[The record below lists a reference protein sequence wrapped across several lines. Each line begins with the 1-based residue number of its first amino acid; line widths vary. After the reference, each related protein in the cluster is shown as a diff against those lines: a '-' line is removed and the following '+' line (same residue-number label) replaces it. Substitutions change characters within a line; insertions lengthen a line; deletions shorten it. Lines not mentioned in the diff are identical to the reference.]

1 MNEVYRQVQALP
13 VTVQGKVDRRAL
25 PAPEAAASGG
35 QVAPRTA
42 TEAAVAA
49 IWSELLGQPAIG
61 VTDDFFELGGD
72 SIVAIRLAAR
82 IRDDLKCPISLR
94 DVFES
99 SSVEQLARQIE
110 ARDFASSSLQ
120 ISRIDA
126 LLTSLEV
133 AAE

>member
-1 MNEVYRQVQALP
+1 MTPN
-13 VTVQGKVDRRAL
+13 GKIDRRAL
-25 PAPEAAASGG
+25 PAPEAAASGE

-110 ARDFASSSLQ
+110 ARDIASSSLQ